1 MKLLSAGA
9 ALTVTGSCH
18 RIEVRGRRVLVDCGL
33 FQGREVSALNREP
46 FPFDPASLDVVIATH
61 GHLDH
66 VGRLPV
72 LVREGYAGR
81 ILATRATRAVTD
93 VILQD
98 SAKIQQEDF
107 DRALR
112 RGSEDRDGG
121 DDENGPDEPLYRPG
135 DVPLTMALFEDV
147 PFDRDLDLGGGVRA
161 RLRPA
166 GHVLGSAFVEIES
179 PEGRVVCSGDLG
191 NRENAL
197 HEDAPLP
204 IECDAVLV
212 ETTYGNRTHRSQEAT
227 VEEFADVLRA
237 AGGAGGLVMIPSFA
251 LERTQAVLYQ
261 LNRLMSADEI
271 PRLPVFLDSPMAT
284 KMTRLYQSCANEF
297 REPVRSLC
305 AGGEDPF
312 DPPTLEII
320 TSARESMELNTR
332 EGGAIVIAGSGM
344 MTGGRIVHH
353 LKHHLHRPEASLV
366 VVGYQAVGTLGR
378 RIVDGAKSVRIH
390 GAEIPVRARVA
401 TINGFSAHADRDDLL
416 AWLRGTRQA
425 KVYMVHGEPEVME
438 AFGIALAASGY
449 EAVAPERN
457 RTYDLG

>member
-1 MKLLSAGA
+1 MRLTCAGA
-9 ALTVTGSCH
+9 ARTVTGSCH
-18 RIEVRGRRVLVDCGL
+18 LIETAGRRILVDCGF
-33 FQGREVSALNREP
+33 FQGRDVTPLNREP
-46 FPFDPASLDVVIATH
+46 FPFDPAGLDAVIATH

-66 VGRLPV
+66 VGRLPL
-72 LVREGYAGR
+72 LVRQGYTGR

-112 RGSEDRDGG
+112 RSSEDRDGG
-121 DDENGPDEPLYRPG
+121 PDDDGPDEPLYVPG

-147 PFDRDLDLGGGVRA
+147 ALDRPLDLGGGVEA

-179 PEGRVVCSGDLG
+179 PEGRIVLSGDLG

-197 HEDAPLP
+197 HDDAPLP
-204 IECDAVLV
+204 IECDAVVV
-212 ETTYGNRTHRSQEAT
+212 ESTYGDRTHRSREAT
-227 VEEFADVLRA
+227 VEEFRDVLRR

-261 LNRLMSADEI
+261 LTRLMEADQI
-271 PRLPVFLDSPMAT
+271 PHLPVYLDSPMAT
-284 KMTRLYQSCANEF
+284 RMTRLYQACANEF
-297 REPVRSLC
+297 REPVRSRC
-305 AGGEDPF
+305 AAGDDPF
-312 DPPTLEII
+312 DPPTLSIV
-320 TSARESMELNTR
+320 TSPQESMALNDL

-353 LKHHLHRPEASLV
+353 LKHHLHREEASLV
-366 VVGYQAVGTLGR
+366 IVGYQAEGTLGR
-378 RIVDGAKSVRIH
+378 RIVDGARSVRIH
-390 GAEIPVRARVA
+390 GADIPVRAHVV
-401 TINGFSAHADRDDLL
+401 TINGFSAHADQDDLL
-416 AWLRGTRQA
+416 AWLSGTGGA
-425 KVYMVHGEPEVME
+425 KVFMVHGEPPVME
-438 AFGIALAASGY
+438 AFGAVLAEHGH